1 MAVIE
6 AIATIYLEADVA
18 TVEFDI
24 SSSPGNTYEHLQLRM
39 NGATNSTY
47 DSGRYRDAAVLYF
60 NTSVATTNSDYSRH
74 TILARDALKNAYPST
89 GDNYWS
95 TGSLMGTSKGVAH
108 FGGGIVD
115 ILDYRNG
122 SKNTTMMSSGGAL
135 GPDTG
140 NTEFA
145 LTFASGLWDN
155 VAAVTKILLI
165 PDLGTAF
172 RRGSE
177 FTLYGLN
184 SS

>member
-6 AIATIYLEADVA
+6 AIATTYLEADAASVLFEGIPA
-18 TVEFDI
+18 
-24 SSSPGNTYEHLQLRM
+24 TYEHLQLRI

-60 NTSVATTNSDYSRH
+60 NTSTATALSDYSRH
-74 TILARDALKNAYPST
+74 LILARDLLNNAYSST

-95 TGSLMGTSKGVAH
+95 TGTFMGTSKGETH

-122 SKNTTMMSSGGAL
+122 SKNTTMLSSGGAL

-145 LTFASGLWDN
+145 LTFTSGLWDD
-155 VAAVTKILLI
+155 VTAVDKILLI
-165 PDLGTAF
+165 PDLGTNF